1 MMDENFTEIDRIEIF
16 SKDGYL
22 VQRYTNSDSDSNVK
36 LNQLYKVKIPNNYL
50 GKSAEKVWSLL
61 TPYQRSHYLDDH
73 ENGNYQELIHKDWDE
88 LNDRVRNGFEMHVAQ
103 GQYAEGGHISEG
115 NYNMAKN
122 QAKELCH
129 HATELHSVL
138 KKEKHIEAWVISKL
152 ERATSDLSDVTH
164 YLDGLSEQH
173 KD

>member
-1 MMDENFTEIDRIEIF
+1 MLSIGAEYD
-16 SKDGYL
+16 DG
-22 VQRYTNSDSDSNVK
+22 
-36 LNQLYKVKIPNNYL
+36 
-50 GKSAEKVWSLL
+50 E
-61 TPYQRSHYLDDH
+61 
-73 ENGNYQELIHKDWDE
+73 
-88 LNDRVRNGFEMHVAQ
+88 
-103 GQYAEGGHISEG
+103 YAKGGEISEG
-115 NYNMAKN
+115 NYDMAKN